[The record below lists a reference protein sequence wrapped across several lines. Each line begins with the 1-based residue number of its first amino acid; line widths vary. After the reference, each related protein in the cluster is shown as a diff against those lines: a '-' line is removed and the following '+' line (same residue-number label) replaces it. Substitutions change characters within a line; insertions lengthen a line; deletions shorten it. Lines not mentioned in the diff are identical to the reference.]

1 MWTGC
6 TAQDDSGSI
15 ANLAMNQPEPI
26 PLQPVQ
32 GPLDGLL
39 RWQRQQQ
46 RKRRTREARFNI
58 LQSALRL
65 LDFNGI
71 DGDYVE
77 FGCFRAETLP
87 LAHRINRTLPM
98 QRHLWAIDSFQGIPA
113 PQGFRDLHPRW
124 SEGRKFT
131 SAADFQRRCRRHGV
145 PESAMTMVICPYPE
159 LNALAADQLPDNIA
173 LVYVNCYL
181 HSQVVHVLEMLRPRL
196 KQGMLIVFDNYFA
209 CSRFHQSGDRAG
221 FEQFQR
227 SINAFHFCRY
237 QTFGFAGCSFIAEE
251 HFA

>member
-1 MWTGC
+1 MA
-6 TAQDDSGSI
+6 TA
-15 ANLAMNQPEPI
+15 AAAKN
-26 PLQPVQ
+26 
-32 GPLDGLL
+32 
-39 RWQRQQQ
+39 
-46 RKRRTREARFNI
+46 RTRAAPLNI
-58 LQSALRL
+58 IGSALRL

-87 LAHRINRTLPM
+87 LAHRINQTLPM

-113 PQGFRDLHPRW
+113 AQGFRDLHPRW

-131 SAADFQRRCRRHGV
+131 SAAAFQRHCRRHGV
-145 PESAMTMVICPYPE
+145 PESAMTTVVCPYPE
-159 LNALAADQLPDNIA
+159 LNALASDQRPDNIA

-181 HSQVVHVLEMLRPRL
+181 HSQVMHVLELLRPRL
-196 KQGMLIVFDNYFA
+196 KQGMLIIFDNYFA
-209 CSRFHQSGDRAG
+209 YSRFHQSGDRAA

-227 SINAFHFCRY
+227 STDAFHFCRY
-237 QTFGFAGCSFIAEE
+237 QTFGFAGCSFITEE

>member
-1 MWTGC
+1 
-6 TAQDDSGSI
+6 
-15 ANLAMNQPEPI
+15 MNQPEPANEPVHEGWPEQAPDPT
-26 PLQPVQ
+26 PLAQ
-32 GPLDGLL
+32 GPLFGLL

-46 RKRRTREARFNI
+46 RKRRTRMARLNI

-87 LAHRINRTLPM
+87 LAHRINRVLPM

-145 PESAMTMVICPYPE
+145 PQSAMTTVICPYPE

-181 HSQVVHVLEMLRPRL
+181 HSQVVHVLELLRPRL

-209 CSRFHQSGDRAG
+209 CSRFHQSGDRAA

-227 SINAFHFCRY
+227 STNAFHFCRY

>member
-1 MWTGC
+1 
-6 TAQDDSGSI
+6 
-15 ANLAMNQPEPI
+15 MNQPEPD
-26 PLQPVQ
+26 PTPPAQ
-32 GPLDGLL
+32 GPLFGL
-39 RWQRQQQ
+39 RQWQRQQQ
-46 RKRRTREARFNI
+46 RKRRTREARLNI

-87 LAHRINRTLPM
+87 LVHRIYRTLPM
-98 QRHLWAIDSFQGIPA
+98 QRHLWALDSFQGIPA

-131 SAADFQRRCRRHGV
+131 SAADFQRRYRRHGV
-145 PESAMTMVICPYPE
+145 PESAMTTVICPYPE

-181 HSQVVHVLEMLRPRL
+181 HSQVVHVLELLRPLAQAGNADRL
-196 KQGMLIVFDNYFA
+196 RQLFRLLPLPSIRRSSGLRAVSA
-209 CSRFHQSGDRAG
+209 QHQRLPFLSLPD
-221 FEQFQR
+221 FWL
-227 SINAFHFCRY
+227 CRLFLY
-237 QTFGFAGCSFIAEE
+237 R
-251 HFA
+251 

>member
-1 MWTGC
+1 
-6 TAQDDSGSI
+6 
-15 ANLAMNQPEPI
+15 MNQSEPD
-26 PLQPVQ
+26 PTPAAQ
-32 GPLDGLL
+32 GPLSGL
-39 RWQRQQQ
+39 RHWQRQQQ
-46 RKRRTREARFNI
+46 RKQRTQAARLNI
-58 LQSALRL
+58 IGSALRL

-87 LAHRINRTLPM
+87 LAHRINQTLPM

-113 PQGFRDLHPRW
+113 AQGFRDLHPRW

-131 SAADFQRRCRRHGV
+131 SAAAFQRRCRRHGV
-145 PESAMTMVICPYPE
+145 PESAMTTVVCPYPE
-159 LNALAADQLPDNIA
+159 LTTLPTDQLPDNIA
-173 LVYVNCYL
+173 LAYVNCYL
-181 HSQVVHVLEMLRPRL
+181 HSQVEQVPELLRPRL

-209 CSRFHQSGDRAG
+209 CSRFHQSGDRAA

-227 SINAFHFCRY
+227 STNAFHFCRY
-237 QTFGFAGCSFIAEE
+237 QTFGFAGCSFLSEE